1 MPKITKENEDGNEGD
16 NEDSDSNSEAGSDHT
31 DEDDPESDDD
41 DEDDTDDSQ
50 EPNKSAKDG
59 QKESSSK
66 ANRNNSNDLNELVTA
81 EFERRAAGKGLKNLI
96 AGYGIRWN
104 IIYESRTRAYEAR
117 EVIDAILHDEYDK
130 YKQQRSKSSRKE
142 NPKKLGHFKE
152 IQFTKKEW
160 AMINELNE
168 ELEGDGPTGA
178 FILPNYYKIISE
190 LKRKEEAC
198 NRGHPMHPMYVK
210 MIKKLETYQSEALE
224 CHTLIMATLLHPKLR
239 LKAFVHCWP
248 EKADFA
254 RKLLEKEF
262 AKRVEVLK
270 KQKEDNIKTVE
281 KEAPPVEQDDIFE
294 MFNAPARTDESKE
307 LEVYINNMDR
317 LPLPASNNPKSILI
331 WWKV

>member
-1 MPKITKENEDGNEGD
+1 M
-16 NEDSDSNSEAGSDHT
+16 
-31 DEDDPESDDD
+31 
-41 DEDDTDDSQ
+41 
-50 EPNKSAKDG
+50 
-59 QKESSSK
+59 K
-66 ANRNNSNDLNELVTA
+66 AELVPMKP
-81 EFERRAAGKGLKNLI
+81 EKYF
-96 AGYGIRWN
+96 
-104 IIYESRTRAYEAR
+104 
-117 EVIDAILHDEYDK
+117 IDAILHDEYDK
-130 YKQQRSKSSRKE
+130 YKQQKSKTSRKE

-168 ELEGDGPTGA
+168 ELEPFNHLTKLMEGDGPTGA

-190 LKRKEEAC
+190 LKRKEDAC

-210 MIKKLETYQSEALE
+210 MIKKLETYQSKALK

-270 KQKEDNIKTVE
+270 KQKEDNIKT
-281 KEAPPVEQDDIFE
+281 QDDIFE
-294 MFNAPARTDESKE
+294 MFNAPASTYKSKE
-307 LEVYINNMDR
+307 LEVYINNMDH

-331 WWKV
+331 WWKDHSTTYPVLGSLAKDYLASSASSCAVEHTSSSAAEVCSTGQGSLKPRTIESIVNPFPFGNNQINPSVSGPKIPANGNFCVA